1 MKFKLGENGNS
12 NLPNKFN
19 VGNLTKNKKYVLIG
33 VGVVVAFLLL
43 IMMFSGG
50 EEQPQVDGGR
60 FENNESEQNNS
71 IFAPPPPP
79 VFEFDE
85 KALEALEKGEIYEQ
99 NVSSY
104 AIDENASDM
113 RFSNSKDNPLFEFDD
128 DAFIK
133 IDKETDENLT
143 QNKSASVQQEPS
155 VQVEQNTTPQVQEPT
170 KIPVEEIAPRV
181 EPKVEPISPKIEKEV
196 QPTPPAPPPP
206 VQSMPPAPIAPV
218 ENGLSMSQRGIST
231 EKIVETIDNID
242 NAQGACRCECNCCGY
257 GNDNTKNTANSSVN
271 NANRGRSGAYGNS
284 SNRVEIRPDDMI
296 IYLKAKQP
304 LMRFDGNNLSFE
316 NKTYRE
322 RDIFK
327 GWWKVEYV
335 NPVYARFYDDL
346 SGYAYNL
353 RFLDNQGAM
362 R

>member
-1 MKFKLGENGNS
+1 MKFKLGESGNS
-12 NLPNKFN
+12 SLFDKINIDNL
-19 VGNLTKNKKYVLIG
+19 KNKKYALIG
-33 VGVVVAFLLL
+33 IGGVVAFLLL
-43 IMMFSGG
+43 IMIFSGG

-60 FENNESEQNNS
+60 FESNGNEQNNS

-79 VFEFDE
+79 PTFELDD
-85 KALEALEKGEIYEQ
+85 KALEELEKGGVYEQ
-99 NVSSY
+99 DVSK
-104 AIDENASDM
+104 DKNT
-113 RFSNSKDNPLFEFDD
+113 SNIHFDSSTDNPLFELDD
-128 DAFIK
+128 EAFVK
-133 IDKETDENLT
+133 LDKKQVDKNLT
-143 QNKSASVQQEPS
+143 QNESVSVQQEPS
-155 VQVEQNTTPQVQEPT
+155 AKAKQNITPQVQEPT
-170 KIPVEEIAPRV
+170 PKV
-181 EPKVEPISPKIEKEV
+181 EPKVEPISPKIENEV
-196 QPTPPAPPPP
+196 QQTPPAPPPP

-218 ENGLSMSQRGIST
+218 ENGLSMSQRGIPT

-242 NAQGACRCECNCCGY
+242 KSQGACGCECNCCCC
-257 GNDNTKNTANSSVN
+257 GNGDAKKTSNSSADNT
-271 NANRGRSGAYGNS
+271 NRGRSGAYGNS
-284 SNRVEIRPDDMI
+284 SRVEIRPDDMI

-316 NKTYRE
+316 NRTYRE